1 MTERLRTRIRRLLK
15 RRRTLRDARRAA
27 GEVRVF
33 NAAGRLV
40 RVLDPKTRKPKRR
53 R

>member
-1 MTERLRTRIRRLLK
+1 MAERFRTRIRRLLK

-33 NAAGRLV
+33 NASGRLV
-40 RVLDPKTRKPKRR
+40 KILDPMTRRPKR
-53 R
+53 